1 MALFTIFVVALVVG
15 LTWWDWR
22 EIQRKSGFPQ
32 WVGSLALAGIV
43 AACVTSFGS
52 MSSVLYAHTLG
63 ELQSGFG
70 SAAFWPEAA
79 FLLCGLGVIVA
90 AVRKK
95 SARSLLL
102 LAGVLI
108 FGLVLGIAL
117 YA

>member
-15 LTWWDWR
+15 LTWCDWR
-22 EIQRKSGFPQ
+22 EIQRKSGLPQ

-52 MSSVLYAHTLG
+52 MSSVLYAHTVG
-63 ELQSGFG
+63 ELQNGFG
-70 SAAFWPEAA
+70 SPAFWPEAL
-79 FLLCGLGVIVA
+79 FLLCGLGVIIA

-102 LAGVLI
+102 LAAVLI
-108 FGLVLGIAL
+108 FGVALGIAL